1 MPFGLKDIKRE
12 TTDHVKGAYGLLAMI
27 HKVAYSFIYADDD
40 IFFRFKVYFIHATG
54 KKKKSVFGS
63 FGLVSEKLYVFSRI
77 RRAKLPASHI
87 DFRKKFKDIT
97 NMMWELKV

>member
-1 MPFGLKDIKRE
+1 MVIFYCKFIPGETRLQEIKYQLEDRGLSTSKYYNADGMPFGLKDIKRE

-54 KKKKSVFGS
+54 KKKK
-63 FGLVSEKLYVFSRI
+63 I
-77 RRAKLPASHI
+77 RLWVLRASQ
-87 DFRKKFKDIT
+87 
-97 NMMWELKV
+97 